1 MKMKNT
7 TLILY
12 DPNKISRMNLKN
24 SNYGSIMLFA
34 LILEMGPSFSEPL
47 TYIYS
52 GKMAKKYGC

>member
-12 DPNKISRMNLKN
+12 DPYRNPS
-24 SNYGSIMLFA
+24 SNFFNGSIMLYA
-34 LILEMGPSFSEPL
+34 LFLERGPSFLEPL